1 MSDKEK
7 EIIEKI
13 AKAVPKL
20 SDMDKGYLLGRAEEL
35 AEQAEKKNEEECW
48 KIFCTQFLNWRNC

>member
-7 EIIEKI
+7 EIIKKI

-35 AEQAEKKNEEECW
+35 AEQAEKKNEEE
-48 KIFCTQFLNWRNC
+48 

>member
-35 AEQAEKKNEEECW
+35 ADQAEKKNESEGE
-48 KIFCTQFLNWRNC
+48 